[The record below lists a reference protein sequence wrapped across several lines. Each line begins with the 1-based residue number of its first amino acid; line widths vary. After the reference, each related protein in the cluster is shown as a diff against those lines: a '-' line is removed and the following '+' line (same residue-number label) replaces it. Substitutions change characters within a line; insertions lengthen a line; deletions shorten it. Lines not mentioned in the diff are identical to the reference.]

1 MSCFLSF
8 IEFATLSRH
17 ALIFPDETAS
27 RFYRFPI
34 LWPLQQV
41 FRRAFV
47 KKKKKKT
54 GILFKVFAERNL
66 IGVTG
71 LLCFCNSRTHGWTW
85 TDKKKHGTIVSLTIF
100 CLFVVSQEYQ
110 SNLLIRANLFYYS
123 ADINQEIEAFLKR
136 CLFSCW
142 DSFVKFMK

>member
-1 MSCFLSF
+1 MKQLRDSIDSPSSDHYNKF
-8 IEFATLSRH
+8 
-17 ALIFPDETAS
+17 
-27 RFYRFPI
+27 
-34 LWPLQQV
+34 

-47 KKKKKKT
+47 KKKKKT

-110 SNLLIRANLFYYS
+110 FNLLISANLFDYS

-142 DSFVKFMK
+142 DSFVKFMKKNHLR

>member
-1 MSCFLSF
+1 MKQLRDSIDSPSSDHYNKF
-8 IEFATLSRH
+8 
-17 ALIFPDETAS
+17 
-27 RFYRFPI
+27 
-34 LWPLQQV
+34 

-47 KKKKKKT
+47 KKKKKKKT

-110 SNLLIRANLFYYS
+110 SNLLISANLFDYS

-142 DSFVKFMK
+142 DSFVKFMKYKPSAIIFV

>member
-1 MSCFLSF
+1 MKQLRDSIDSPSSDHYNKF
-8 IEFATLSRH
+8 
-17 ALIFPDETAS
+17 
-27 RFYRFPI
+27 
-34 LWPLQQV
+34 

-47 KKKKKKT
+47 KKKKKKKKT

-110 SNLLIRANLFYYS
+110 SNLLISANLFDYS